1 MGSSTGRWSLRAGLV
16 TNQKRSAL
24 REGLGHCLHLME
36 PEARNCSQ
44 MSSEQH
50 WALGPPVA
58 PLLAALPRSPP
69 STGLRLSLPC
79 EGGDGGEVQ
88 RPQGTLEG
96 MVAFLLTKIGKS
108 FT

>member
-1 MGSSTGRWSLRAGLV
+1 MSL
-16 TNQKRSAL
+16 
-24 REGLGHCLHLME
+24 
-36 PEARNCSQ
+36 
-44 MSSEQH
+44 EQH

-58 PLLAALPRSPP
+58 PLRAALPLSAP

-88 RPQGTLEG
+88 RPQGALEG